1 MHYLAAGSG
10 PPVVFL
16 RELPTS
22 SSRWRKI
29 LTVMDAG
36 AAGHFLP
43 EDRPTEVAAALST
56 WLEA

>member
-1 MHYLAAGSG
+1 MHYLDDIVLVGHDWGVAISLACAD
-10 PPVVFL
+10 
-16 RELPTS
+16 
-22 SSRWRKI
+22 
-29 LTVMDAG
+29 LTVTDVG